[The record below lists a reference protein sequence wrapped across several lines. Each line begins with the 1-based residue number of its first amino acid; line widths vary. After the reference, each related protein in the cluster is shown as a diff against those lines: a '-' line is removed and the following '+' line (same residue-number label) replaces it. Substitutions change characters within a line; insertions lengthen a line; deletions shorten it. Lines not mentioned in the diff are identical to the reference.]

1 MSLNLHVGP
10 DTQPDK
16 YRLVRSVG
24 HGGEATLYLAE
35 VSLAGQTEPVVVKV
49 LNSDVTADEGQFAE
63 LSARWSEQAEL
74 LRFINRLG
82 VVGVREHFE
91 GAPEHPTGRAEEYT
105 DRALYLVMNYV

>member
-1 MSLNLHVGP
+1 
-10 DTQPDK
+10 
-16 YRLVRSVG
+16 R
-24 HGGEATLYLAE
+24 HGRQATLYLAE
-35 VSLAGQTEPVVVKV
+35 VSLAGQTDPVVVKV
-49 LNSDVTADEGQFAE
+49 LNSDVTTDEGQFAE

-105 DRALYLVMNYV
+105 DRRSEEHTSELQSRIELVCRLLLEKNNIKY